1 MKRTIVGAVN
11 VDGIQHEW
19 SRAIDARPACI
30 AYTGAI
36 EARAAA
42 CTAIIC
48 ENVANPLPA
57 ECGV

>member
-11 VDGIQHEW
+11 VDGIRHEW
-19 SRAIDARPACI
+19 NRTIDARPACI
-30 AYTGAI
+30 ANTGAI

-42 CTAIIC
+42 RTAIIR

>member
-11 VDGIQHEW
+11 VDGIRHQW
-19 SRAIDARPACI
+19 NRAIDARPACI

-42 CTAIIC
+42 RTAIISD
-48 ENVANPLPA
+48 NVANPLPT